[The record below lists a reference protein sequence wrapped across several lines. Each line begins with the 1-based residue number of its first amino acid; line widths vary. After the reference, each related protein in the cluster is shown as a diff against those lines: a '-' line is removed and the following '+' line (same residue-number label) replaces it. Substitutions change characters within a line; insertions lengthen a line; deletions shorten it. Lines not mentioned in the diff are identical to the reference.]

1 MTRLERFKITACL
14 YFNYFVHGMG
24 IVILAQNMTVLS
36 RHWHTDDAGVS
47 LVIFSLGIGRLLVL
61 YIAGNLSDRFGR
73 SFFIKLG
80 IVTYMLFF
88 IGIVLS
94 HTIPAAY
101 VCGIFA
107 GMANSFLDSGTY
119 PALMELYPKNQA
131 SANILIK
138 AFASIGE
145 LILPIFVAVLSFV
158 KLWYGW
164 SFIFCAVAMAISL
177 VFLRNV
183 KLNNPTQS
191 KPKKVEKATP
201 VAKPK
206 TSKRNLFL
214 GIILTIFGYISM
226 ATFYL
231 ISQWLTKY
239 GSEVVNLNMV
249 HARLLVSIYSVG
261 SIIGVVISAIL
272 VERFIRPVWFM
283 LFDTTV
289 SLIALIAMSLLPIP
303 GIMYIGSFV
312 IGASAASGVM
322 QIGLTVMSNLF
333 PATKGRITG
342 IYNTAGGL
350 ASFTIPVFTA
360 FISKTSIHNIMW
372 FDVGIA
378 VIGVLCSIIVFIV
391 LKNGPQNTTEKLV

>member
-47 LVIFSLGIGRLLVL
+47 LVISSLGIGRLLVL

-145 LILPIFVAVLSFV
+145 LILPIFVAVLSFA

>member
-145 LILPIFVAVLSFV
+145 LILPIFVAVLSFA
-158 KLWYGW
+158 KFWYGW

>member
-47 LVIFSLGIGRLLVL
+47 LVISSLGIGRLLVL

-145 LILPIFVAVLSFV
+145 LILPIFVAVLSFA
-158 KLWYGW
+158 KFWYGW

>member
-36 RHWHTDDAGVS
+36 RHWHTGDAGVS
-47 LVIFSLGIGRLLVL
+47 LVISSLGIGRLLVL

-145 LILPIFVAVLSFV
+145 LILPIFVAVLSFA

>member
-47 LVIFSLGIGRLLVL
+47 LVISSLGIGRLLVL

-145 LILPIFVAVLSFV
+145 LILPIFVAVLSFA

-191 KPKKVEKATP
+191 KPKKVEKTTP